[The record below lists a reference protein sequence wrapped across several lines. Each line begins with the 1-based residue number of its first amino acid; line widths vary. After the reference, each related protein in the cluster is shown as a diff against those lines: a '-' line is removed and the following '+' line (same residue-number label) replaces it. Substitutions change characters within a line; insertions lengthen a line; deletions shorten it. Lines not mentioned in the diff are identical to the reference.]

1 MAAQRCG
8 ASAPVWELPGL
19 DLSCD
24 PCSGDGQGTRGE
36 PPHWEATEG
45 AAELAPVIWVWVQ
58 AKFQ

>member
-1 MAAQRCG
+1 MLDLCFL
-8 ASAPVWELPGL
+8 ELPGL

-24 PCSGDGQGTRGE
+24 PCSGDGQGTRAE
-36 PPHWEATEG
+36 PPHWAAIDG